1 MFRCFQAVYTAKLR
15 TLPPPLP
22 REASEAIPENDSG
35 DNRERYARDYLANVV
50 QTLNRIEKDPRVLLH
65 V

>member
-1 MFRCFQAVYTAKLR
+1 
-15 TLPPPLP
+15 LP

-35 DNRERYARDYLANVV
+35 DNRERYARDYLANLV